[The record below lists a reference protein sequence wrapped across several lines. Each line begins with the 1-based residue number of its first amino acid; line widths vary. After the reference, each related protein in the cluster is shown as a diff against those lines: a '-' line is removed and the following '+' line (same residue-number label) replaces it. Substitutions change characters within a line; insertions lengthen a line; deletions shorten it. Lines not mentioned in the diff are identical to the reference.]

1 MSVGRAP
8 KRLAG
13 LSLVEVM
20 IAMLLGLVLLA
31 GIYRVYLTTART
43 SVTTESLA
51 ARQEA
56 IRYVSERLAQDVRMA
71 GYRGCLS
78 DTGEIRNT
86 LNPDPSAAG
95 SSRDEFS
102 HGDFLYRYERYAE
115 GFEATAGGWSPALPA
130 ELGEARPGTDVL
142 SVRASLDPEVFVIK
156 EMPNTSAD
164 LKTNPLNPAP
174 LHDGDIVMITDCS
187 GAAIFQ
193 ISRYNLDNSHNAH
206 GVPATYGNIVHNAGM
221 GAGLPSPG
229 NWTKDLGRRYPIG
242 SQLVRIGTISY
253 LIRDSVRGSGPA
265 LWRVVDGQAQEI
277 AEGVENLQ
285 LLYGDDSDGDRVPDD
300 YRPASA
306 FTSTKAWR
314 RVVSLRVALLIA
326 GSSRRAGVDDPRHFD
341 LLGVSVGP
349 FADGRLRRV
358 VTLTLALR
366 NRLP

>member
-1 MSVGRAP
+1 
-8 KRLAG
+8 
-13 LSLVEVM
+13 
-20 IAMLLGLVLLA
+20 MLLGLVLLA

-51 ARQEA
+51 ARQET
-56 IRYVSERLAQDVRMA
+56 IRYISERIAQDVRMA

-78 DTGEIRNT
+78 DTGEIRNA
-86 LNPDPSAAG
+86 LNPDPAAAG
-95 SSRDEFS
+95 STRSEFTHS
-102 HGDFLYRYERYAE
+102 DFRYRYDRYAE
-115 GFEATAGGWSPALPA
+115 GFDATASGWSPALPSSLDSVVA
-130 ELGEARPGTDVL
+130 GTDVL
-142 SVRASLDPEVFVIK
+142 TVRASLAADVFVIQD
-156 EMPNTSAD
+156 MTSTSAD
-164 LKTNPLNPAP
+164 LRINPLSPAP
-174 LHDGDIVMITDCS
+174 LTTGDIVMVGDCS

-193 ISRYNLDNSHNAH
+193 ISGYSVISSNNAL
-206 GVPATYGNIVHNAGM
+206 GVPVNYGDIVHNAVSSP
-221 GAGLPSPG
+221 LPG
-229 NWTKDLGRRYPIG
+229 NWTKDLGRKFTAG
-242 SQLVRIGTISY
+242 SQLTRIGTISY

-306 FTSTKAWR
+306 FTSTEAWR